1 MDFFILYFLTSMHNL
16 YICIQSRINIL
27 RQLFFYIDVFFFPP
41 NLWVWLPLGTL
52 LMWKAGL
59 ATGELIELS
68 LSLMLVWVE
77 ATFEEPVSVMYL
89 EAFGLSK
96 IT

>member
-41 NLWVWLPLGTL
+41 
-52 LMWKAGL
+52 K
-59 ATGELIELS
+59 
-68 LSLMLVWVE
+68 
-77 ATFEEPVSVMYL
+77 SVGVTPIGHTPYVKGG
-89 EAFGLSK
+89 FGNR
-96 IT
+96 